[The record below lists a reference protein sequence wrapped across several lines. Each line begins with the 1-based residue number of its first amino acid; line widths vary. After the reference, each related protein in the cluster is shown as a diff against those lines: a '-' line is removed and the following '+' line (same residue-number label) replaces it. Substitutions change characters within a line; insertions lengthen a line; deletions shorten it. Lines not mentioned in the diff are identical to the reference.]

1 MRIRR
6 LVLDVDK
13 AFAQPSLLDVAAA
26 IDKVAGVQ
34 AFNIHVE
41 EVDMETISTL
51 ITVEGDDIDY
61 AALVRAIEYSG
72 AMMHG
77 ILELSVGE
85 RVIETLIK
93 RGNR

>member
-6 LVLDVDK
+6 LMLDVDK

-61 AALVRAIEYSG
+61 AALVDAIEHSG
-72 AMMHG
+72 AMVHG

-85 RVIETLIK
+85 RAIETSVRQGK
-93 RGNR
+93 G

>member
-93 RGNR
+93 RGNG